1 MVNREDG
8 FDTVVRNTQ
17 HDVRTE
23 VDVGTR
29 AGSVVRARTGR
40 GLLAVIAMLAAAGC
54 GGDDD
59 AGGDTPDVAS
69 DVVTEEAA
77 GEATAASGGGE
88 MDELALGDPCELV
101 PAASVAPVV
110 GGDVTAETLNVGDG
124 LPGATCAYTVA
135 AGGTISL
142 SITPDGAGFFDSYK
156 DQAESAG
163 GVEQVP
169 DVGDEAFVFQ
179 DAEVVARTGAAMIQ
193 LQSFTS
199 ATTAATGGVEIV
211 RLAVEA
217 VSG

>member
-1 MVNREDG
+1 M
-8 FDTVVRNTQ
+8 
-17 HDVRTE
+17 
-23 VDVGTR
+23 GTG
-29 AGSVVRARTGR
+29 AGSAVTARTGC
-40 GLLAVIAMLAAAGC
+40 GLLAVIALLAAAGC
-54 GGDDD
+54 GGDD
-59 AGGDTPDVAS
+59 GGGGTPDEAS
-69 DVVTEEAA
+69 DVATEEAA
-77 GEATAASGGGE
+77 GETTAASGGGE
-88 MDELALGDPCELV
+88 MDELALGDPCQLV
-101 PAASVAPVV
+101 PAESVAPVV
-110 GGDVTAETLNVGDG
+110 GGEVTAETLNVGDG

-179 DAEVVARTGAAMIQ
+179 DTEVVARTGAAMIQ

-217 VSG
+217 VSS